1 MERYVIIDDKGNY
14 VVQFLT
20 ITHSD
25 GTSTTRLQTVNKND
39 IDFIIN
45 ECSFNSL
52 EATEEYLQSLILDSK
67 SLKLNV
73 EFKIERLTLLNTI
86 KAESKCNYK

>member
-73 EFKIERLTLLNTI
+73 EFKIERLTLRNTT
-86 KAESKCNYK
+86 KTESKCNYK

>member
-73 EFKIERLTLLNTI
+73 EFKIERLTLHNTT
-86 KAESKCNYK
+86 KTESKCNYK